1 MKHLKTAF
9 VFLLSFVAWA
19 SATHVAVL
27 ETVADPSVNEKVKR
41 SERQFLTNLLRGEAI
56 KQLPAEHYTIMT
68 RENIEAMLPP
78 GKTIEDC
85 EGTCLVET
93 GRNIAADYV
102 CQAHVSSFGDA
113 LSLSVE
119 LYETAKN
126 NLVATINERGA
137 NVDELEKIIK
147 LKAPAFFRKI
157 RGNSTGF
164 SDVGGISDVS
174 SDDSF
179 SFSGSNQY
187 VVEIVTEPAGAVP
200 TIDGKASTR
209 CLSTPC
215 KVQIEEGVHHIVA
228 SMDRYIDAD
237 VDVEIKANNQKVELT
252 LEPKFGYLELRPEL
266 AGGVENRG
274 MLEAFVDGIRE
285 YGSKVEL
292 APGEHSVRLNHPC
305 YNPVEFKVTIAR
317 NKTEVFDK
325 KMSRGKGG
333 LKLDAEYRNSPEVVS
348 VFADG
353 EKLGSTPYRGEV
365 PLCAEIVLKGDR
377 WDESVDVEL
386 KWHETVEVVHQLSLL
401 PEDENVIE
409 DENLAEDEVRGKAE
423 AAYDELD
430 GKSGAT
436 MGESVPANVESSK
449 GGGSARWIV
458 LGVSAAVAIT
468 GVALAIVGENTAMDA
483 ADRGGK
489 TVSELEKNRDDAEF
503 GQTLRSVGLG
513 LSLVGAIGVG
523 VSFAF

>member
-1 MKHLKTAF
+1 MRFLKT
-9 VFLLSFVAWA
+9 VFILLLGLVAWA

-41 SERQFLTNLLRGEAI
+41 SERQFLTNVLRGEAI
-56 KQLPAEHYTIMT
+56 KQLPDKYYTIMT

-102 CQAHVSSFGDA
+102 CQAHVSSFGNA

-137 NVDELEKIIK
+137 SVDELEKIIK

-179 SFSGSNQY
+179 SFSGSNQF

-215 KVQIEEGVHHIVA
+215 KVQLEEGVHHIVA
-228 SMDRYIDAD
+228 SMDRYTDAD
-237 VDVEIKANNQKVELT
+237 VDVEIRANNQKVELT
-252 LEPKFGYLELRPEL
+252 LEPKFGYLELKPALTEG
-266 AGGVENRG
+266 AADRG
-274 MLEAFVDGIRE
+274 ILEAFVDGIRE
-285 YGSKVEL
+285 YESTVEL
-292 APGEHSVRLNHPC
+292 DPGVHSVRLNHPC

-333 LKLDAEYRNSPEVVS
+333 LKLDAEYRNSPEVVG

-353 EKLGSTPYRGEV
+353 EKLGTTPYRGEV

-377 WDESVDVEL
+377 WDEPVDVEL
-386 KWHETVEVVHQLSLL
+386 KWHETVEVTHQLSLL
-401 PEDENVIE
+401 PEDEEVEE
-409 DENLAEDEVRGKAE
+409 DDTRVKAE

-430 GKSGAT
+430 GKSGT
-436 MGESVPANVESSK
+436 SVDESVPANVENGK
-449 GGGSARWIV
+449 GGGAARWIV
-458 LGVSAAVAIT
+458 LGVSAAVAMT
-468 GVALAIVGENTAMDA
+468 GAALAITGENTAVDA
-483 ADRGGK
+483 AERGGK

-503 GQTLRSVGLG
+503 GQTLRGIGLG
-513 LSLVGAIGVG
+513 LILVGAIGVG

>member
-1 MKHLKTAF
+1 MRFLKTAF
-9 VFLLSFVAWA
+9 VLLLSLVAWA
-19 SATHVAVL
+19 SAAYVAVL

-41 SERQFLTNLLRGEAI
+41 SERQFLTNVLRGEAI
-56 KQLPAEHYTIMT
+56 KQLPDKYYTIMT

-147 LKAPAFFRKI
+147 LRAPAFFRKI

-164 SDVGGISDVS
+164 SDVGGIGDVS

-179 SFSGSNQY
+179 SFSGSNQF

-200 TIDGKASTR
+200 TIDGKASTK

-228 SMDRYIDAD
+228 SKDRYVDAD
-237 VDVEIKANNQKVELT
+237 VDVEIKANNQKIRLT
-252 LEPKFGYLELRPEL
+252 LEPKFGYLELKPVL
-266 AGGVENRG
+266 SGGVANRG
-274 MLEAFVDGIRE
+274 TLVVFVDGNRRNE
-285 YGSKVEL
+285 RKMEL
-292 APGEHSVRLNHPC
+292 DPGMHSVRLTHPC
-305 YNPVEFKVTIAR
+305 YNPVEFKVSIAR
-317 NKTEVFDK
+317 NKTEVFNQA
-325 KMSRGKGG
+325 MMRGKGG
-333 LKLDAEYRNSPEVVS
+333 LKLDAEYRNSPEVVG

-353 EKLGSTPYRGEV
+353 EKLGTTPYRGEV
-365 PLCAEIVLKGDR
+365 PLCAEIVLKNDR
-377 WDESVDVEL
+377 WDEVVDVEP
-386 KWHETVEVVHQLSLL
+386 KWHETVAVTHQLSLL
-401 PEDENVIE
+401 PEDEEKSE
-409 DENLAEDEVRGKAE
+409 DDTRVKAD

-430 GKSGAT
+430 GKSGASV
-436 MGESVPANVESSK
+436 GESLPANVENGK

-458 LGVSAAVAIT
+458 LGVSAAVAVT
-468 GVALAIVGENTAMDA
+468 GVVLAVVGNSNAKDA
-483 ADRGGK
+483 AATEYFANESEYNDAKSKAQTGQILRGMGI
-489 TVSELEKNRDDAEF
+489 
-503 GQTLRSVGLG
+503 GLA
-513 LSLVGAIGVG
+513 LVGAAGIGL
-523 VSFAF
+523 SFAF

>member
-1 MKHLKTAF
+1 MRFLKTAF
-9 VFLLSFVAWA
+9 VLLLGLVAWT
-19 SATHVAVL
+19 SAAYVAVL
-27 ETVADPSVNEKVKR
+27 ETVADPSVKEKVKR
-41 SERQFLTNLLRGEAI
+41 SERQFLTNMLRGEAI
-56 KQLPAEHYTIMT
+56 RQLPAEHYTIMT

-85 EGTCLVET
+85 EGSCLVET

-102 CQAHVSSFGDA
+102 CQAHVSSFGNA

-200 TIDGKASTR
+200 TIDGKASTK

-215 KVQIEEGVHHIVA
+215 KVQIEAGVHHIVA

-237 VDVEIKANNQKVELT
+237 VDVEINANNQKVKLT
-252 LEPKFGYLELRPEL
+252 LEPKFGYLELRPVL
-266 AGGVENRG
+266 TGVAADRG
-274 MLEAFVDGIRE
+274 ILETFVDGIRKYE
-285 YGSKVEL
+285 SKVEL
-292 APGEHSVRLNHPC
+292 DPGEHNVRLNHPC

-333 LKLDAEYRNSPEVVS
+333 LELNAEYNGEPQS
-348 VFADG
+348 VAVFIDG
-353 EKLGSTPYRGEV
+353 VESGSTPYSGEIQ
-365 PLCAEIVLKGDR
+365 LCAEVMLKGSG
-377 WDESVDVEL
+377 WSEMVDVRA
-386 KWHETVEVVHQLSLL
+386 KWHEVVQVTHRLKHA
-401 PEDENVIE
+401 PEGVSM
-409 DENLAEDEVRGKAE
+409 AEDATRARAN

-430 GKSGAT
+430 GKQGVSA
-436 MGESVPANVESSK
+436 GESIPTNVESGNS
-449 GGGSARWIV
+449 GPARWVV
-458 LGVSAAVAIT
+458 LGVSAAVTVT
-468 GVALAIVGENTAMDA
+468 GVVLAVVGNSNAKDAAATEYFANESEFDDAKSKAQTGQVLRGVGFGLVIVGVA
-483 ADRGGK
+483 G
-489 TVSELEKNRDDAEF
+489 
-503 GQTLRSVGLG
+503 
-513 LSLVGAIGVG
+513 IG